1 MMLKTS
7 SRKVNPFLGMLKFTL
22 AKNLGIIIL
31 VTIAAL
37 LYCPGHYLTNFE
49 YYYNSY
55 AHGSAFSI
63 DMIEELLYTVSVI
76 AGILVTLFNF
86 MNFTYMYQKRSS
98 DVFHSFPLTRN
109 ELLISRM
116 LASFI
121 QVLIPVT
128 VIYGA
133 YTVMW
138 IFNPWMSSSLAQI
151 LISYFHTI
159 LVMLVC
165 SSFSMI
171 FVVSAGSM
179 FDLALSFI
187 GANGAILVVAAIIN
201 FILEEMLVGYTNSN
215 LNEIMKAVS
224 PLYYS
229 GIGITDL
236 NDIKRYGISNQTVE
250 YIIVSIVYTIVF
262 TAITLALY
270 NYRKAEKGGQ
280 AYAFKYIYIIC
291 SILAGVCGGY
301 LVGYMFAEGDFNPI
315 FWIFATIGAI
325 LVCTVYGAVTNR
337 GFKGVK
343 LSVLMGVISSVLL
356 ASIAIVAVTG
366 CFGFTNRVPS
376 ADKVESAS
384 IRYFDENIEFDDQ
397 QKVIDFHKKILEAD
411 ALFDRNNYE
420 GNVITRW
427 IYFNYTLSDGSTMS
441 RGFHIIPDKVLDTL
455 QKLYE
460 SEERITTVK
469 KQFDKDT
476 PHNINVCISG
486 EATHSQITLTNQQF
500 KEMLDCYKADLKSG
514 DIKYVID
521 KDWSVIQFEWK
532 KSNSDYSYQYYTF
545 DFSQEFTKTYSLLDS
560 LEMFSQANQDN
571 QNLDKK

>member
-7 SRKVNPFLGMLKFTL
+7 SRKVNPFIGMLRFTL
-22 AKNLGIIIL
+22 RKNLGIIIL

-37 LYCPGHYLTNFE
+37 LYCPGHYLTDFQ
-49 YYYNSY
+49 YYYDAH

-63 DMIEELLYTVSVI
+63 DMLQDLLYTVSII

-98 DVFHSFPLTRN
+98 DVFHAFPLTRT
-109 ELLISRM
+109 ELLASRM

-128 VIYGA
+128 VVYGA
-133 YTVMW
+133 YTAMW
-138 IFNPWMSSSLAQI
+138 VFNPWMSSSLAQI

-179 FDLALSFI
+179 FDLALSFV
-187 GANGAILVVAAIIN
+187 GANGAILIISAIIN
-201 FILEEMLVGYTNSN
+201 VILEEMLAGYSGSYSH
-215 LNEIMKAVS
+215 EIAKAVS

-229 GIGITDL
+229 GIGLTNL
-236 NDIKRYGISNQTVE
+236 NDIARYGISKQIIE

-262 TAITLALY
+262 TAISLVLY
-270 NYRKAEKGGQ
+270 NFRKAEKGGQ

-291 SILAGVCGGY
+291 SILAGICGGY

-343 LSVLMGVISSVLL
+343 LSILMGVVSSILL

-376 ADKVESAS
+376 ANKVESAS
-384 IRYFDENIEFDDQ
+384 IRYFDETIEFDDQ

-411 ALFDRNNYE
+411 ALYDRNNYE
-420 GNVITRW
+420 PVITRW
-427 IYFNYTLSDGSTMS
+427 IYFNYTMSDGSTMS
-441 RGFHIIPDKVLDTL
+441 RGFHIIPDKVMDTL

-460 SEERITTVK
+460 SEERITTVE
-469 KQFDKDT
+469 KQFNKDM
-476 PHNINVCISG
+476 PQNINVSVSSD
-486 EATHSQITLTNQQF
+486 ETRSQITLTNQQF
-500 KEMLDCYKADLKSG
+500 AELLNCYKSDLKSG
-514 DIKYVID
+514 DVRYVVD

-532 KSNSDYSYQYYTF
+532 NSDVNYSYRYYTF
-545 DFSQEFTKTYSLLDS
+545 DFSKEFTKTYSFLDS
-560 LEMFSQANQDN
+560 MEMFSQANQDDKY
-571 QNLDKK
+571 LDK